1 MERLAYSFYKHYKS
15 KGYAI
20 KALKFIKLESDII
33 NFNEDELFLSNIDFH
48 EMSKFQR
55 LLFYIKL
62 PFKLKALVKQ
72 HHITHSMAFGD
83 PANFYSSISFTK
95 EFKIGSIHALKSVE
109 MSDASFLT
117 KLTAFGLK
125 YTYKNLNKLVC
136 ISHAIKEDLIK
147 NCNYKHKDNLE
158 VIYNPHDL
166 SEIATRSLEPIDE
179 EKEISIFKDDVILFL
194 GRLSTQK
201 SPWHLI
207 KAFSEVLK
215 QKPNTKLVIIGDGD
229 ASVMAYLNKLILQ
242 FKCVEN
248 IFFLG
253 RKSNPYKYLK
263 KASALVL
270 SSHYEGTPNVIVE
283 AIALNIPVVSSNCTN
298 GIGELMCINPDM
310 YTISNENVEVEA
322 GIITPN
328 LFKGKLGVPQSIEN
342 TVSYE
347 EKCLANALNNVL
359 SNSQAY
365 TTKLLSHKDDLLSK
379 FNLTKVASKYLKN
392 I

>member
-1 MERLAYSFYKHYKS
+1 
-15 KGYAI
+15 
-20 KALKFIKLESDII
+20 
-33 NFNEDELFLSNIDFH
+33 
-48 EMSKFQR
+48 
-55 LLFYIKL
+55 
-62 PFKLKALVKQ
+62 
-72 HHITHSMAFGD
+72 
-83 PANFYSSISFTK
+83 
-95 EFKIGSIHALKSVE
+95 
-109 MSDASFLT
+109 
-117 KLTAFGLK
+117 
-125 YTYKNLNKLVC
+125 
-136 ISHAIKEDLIK
+136 
-147 NCNYKHKDNLE
+147 
-158 VIYNPHDL
+158 
-166 SEIATRSLEPIDE
+166 
-179 EKEISIFKDDVILFL
+179 
-194 GRLSTQK
+194 
-201 SPWHLI
+201 
-207 KAFSEVLK
+207 
-215 QKPNTKLVIIGDGD
+215 VIIGDGD